1 MLTKKPLNI
10 SHDLLV
16 EIIELHRMVTMNP
29 TWPCAVNYLIFFF
42 LGKQFLRVYSLI
54 HEREEMHNST
64 IFKKMMTF
72 DPVAASPN
80 AIRLF
85 VSSPCSHHTSCNWVL
100 AMQVWATMS
109 YHTIFYYVM
118 FCHIQILCHVM
129 LCYGL
134 YISLSCQFQLG
145 LTIALSYICKN
156 GFTLLY

>member
-1 MLTKKPLNI
+1 
-10 SHDLLV
+10 
-16 EIIELHRMVTMNP
+16 MV
-29 TWPCAVNYLIFFF
+29 
-42 LGKQFLRVYSLI
+42 FLRMYSLI
-54 HEREEMHNST
+54 HEREEMQNFA

-72 DPVAASPN
+72 HPVAASPN

-100 AMQVWATMS
+100 AMQVWATMV
-109 YHTIFYYVM
+109 YHAFFYYVK

-134 YISLSCQFQLG
+134 HISLSCQFQLG

-156 GFTLLY
+156 GFTLLMEILRIF